1 MRKFLSI
8 AFILVAMII
17 VGCGGEQS
25 KSEKNSFVVKASYQQ
40 KEDEERQRKNMSE
53 GLIFGET
60 FWVDKKE
67 NIRDFIEAIET
78 RDNEFFE
85 QQIRD
90 GKIYYVEK
98 DTRINISNDTLNN
111 GKIVKIQFLRGK
123 YKNKEGYT
131 YIKCVV
137 KTK

>member
-1 MRKFLSI
+1 VRKFLSI

>member
-1 MRKFLSI
+1 M
-8 AFILVAMII
+8 
-17 VGCGGEQS
+17 
-25 KSEKNSFVVKASYQQ
+25 VVKASYQQ
-40 KEDEERQRKNMSE
+40 KEDEERRRKNMSE
-53 GLIFGET
+53 GLIFGEN
-60 FWVDKKE
+60 FWVDKEE
-67 NIRDFIEAIET
+67 NIHDFLDAIET

-85 QQIRD
+85 QQIHD

-131 YIKCVV
+131 YTQCVV

>member
-1 MRKFLSI
+1 MKLLTV
-8 AFILVAMII
+8 ALLLVAVIL
-17 VGCGGEQS
+17 VGCGGEKS
-25 KSEKNSFVVKASYQQ
+25 KSEEDSFVVKASYQK

-53 GLIFGET
+53 GLILGET
-60 FWVDKKE
+60 FWVDKDE
-67 NIRDFIEAIET
+67 NIRDFLEALET
-78 RDNEFFE
+78 RDDEFFV
-85 QQIRD
+85 QQIHD

-131 YIKCVV
+131 YIKFVV